1 MYIYQL
7 IVLCCASA
15 ILKESHFCLYSKG
28 TTFLIVLCASV
39 FFVRLQTH
47 FENVQKISDTTI
59 LPSAIHYLR
68 SRIMEELDISH
79 LTEKLLQGK
88 GESSALTPKE
98 KIKIWSM
105 IILIVV
111 LS

>member
-1 MYIYQL
+1 
-7 IVLCCASA
+7 
-15 ILKESHFCLYSKG
+15 LYSKG

-105 IILIVV
+105 IILIVF